1 MLLAGLDSMVIG
13 ESQILGQFK
22 DAFNDASDAG
32 TIGRNLNRLFQY
44 AFSTAK
50 EVRTDTNIGA
60 NSLSIANVAVSLT
73 DQFYDNLSD
82 KNALL
87 IGAGE
92 TISIAAKNLRKKNIK
107 NIFISNRT
115 IENAQI
121 IADEVSGKACSLK
134 EMPEKLKDSDIIIS
148 AVSSNVP
155 LIGKGAIETAL
166 KHRKHKPIYMVDLGV
181 PRNIESEVKG
191 LKDIFLY
198 TLDNIQDLVKKNYKT
213 RKEAA
218 VDAQEIVNNRVQEYM
233 NWRKSQSAFSIIK
246 LYRDDC
252 EDIRKACLNK
262 SLNQLKLGK
271 NPEDVIDQLSIN
283 LTSKL
288 THKPTLALN
297 KAGQTNNRKLINLVC
312 DIFLINKKK

>member
-1 MLLAGLDSMVIG
+1 MRKLLQMKFL
-13 ESQILGQFK
+13 EKL
-22 DAFNDASDAG
+22 
-32 TIGRNLNRLFQY
+32 
-44 AFSTAK
+44 
-50 EVRTDTNIGA
+50 
-60 NSLSIANVAVSLT
+60 
-73 DQFYDNLSD
+73 
-82 KNALL
+82 AL
-87 IGAGE
+87 
-92 TISIAAKNLRKKNIK
+92 
-107 NIFISNRT
+107 
-115 IENAQI
+115 
-121 IADEVSGKACSLK
+121 LK

-181 PRNIESEVKG
+181 PRNIETEVKG

-213 RKEAA
+213 RKEARA

-271 NPEDVIDQLSIN
+271 NPADVIDQLSIN
-283 LTSKL
+283 PTSNL
-288 THKPTLALN
+288 
-297 KAGQTNNRKLINLVC
+297 LINL
-312 DIFLINKKK
+312 LLL